1 MKTNTIA
8 RLSTIAKMFAKE
20 NPSAFNELCNRSE
33 PMLKNVSLVPQIHV
47 KMRALYPELDR
58 TDESILFAATVYY
71 AYAPA
76 TMTDSSLERLPNG
89 IRKEMC
95 KAMIWKDAPVCNYY
109 AGIAKAY
116 FKGKTFRTK
125 VDEVLSY
132 FQSWSLKA
140 DHTEL
145 L

>member
-20 NPSAFNELCNRSE
+20 NPSAFSELCNRSE

-47 KMRALYPELDR
+47 KMKELYPELDR

-71 AYAPA
+71 AFAPA

-125 VDEVLSY
+125 VEEVLSY

-140 DHTEL
+140 DQTEL